1 MSQPEVIDGL
11 PFARGGSEIHG
22 TLGPERF
29 ARLAQMDC
37 RVGEIAYA
45 IRGGSNDKGR
55 PCLRVQAS
63 GVLEPVCQRCLE
75 PMSVPVEVDAELEL
89 SETAAEIA
97 QADDDRDRVLA
108 SASMSVAELVEDELI
123 LALPDSPRHERCE
136 APAGGRDAARASP
149 FDALA
154 KLKRRGH

>member
-11 PFARGGSEIHG
+11 SFARNGSEIHG

-29 ARLAQMDC
+29 QRLAQMDC
-37 RVGEIAYA
+37 QVGEIAYQ

-75 PMSVPVEVDAELEL
+75 PMSVTVEVESELQL

-97 QADDDRDRVLA
+97 QAEDDRDRVLA

-136 APAGGRDAARASP
+136 APAGGRDGAKGSP